1 MIITCP
7 NCDTRYLVPESD
19 IGAEGRRVRCAS
31 CMHLWFVEPP
41 TVTLDLGQ
49 RQMIEPEPEPEDPP
63 SPPEPPEPPRPP
75 DPPRPGHFPDP
86 APVEAGAARQTDPPR
101 PSAHHDPAPVEPNRP
116 PEPAPE
122 AAARPVGPLSEE
134 SPPAAEAEDV
144 AADVAEDGPVPVE
157 DDADEAAAE
166 PVAGP
171 PAPETPDV
179 SEFIRRGGRDGDG
192 GSARRRAANLPAI
205 RVEAAR
211 WVPYG
216 WAALGVFVVAVTLSL
231 TLFRAGIADGW
242 PASQRLYAFFA
253 PSAEETPAAA
263 APATRGPAE
272 TAVAA
277 TGAHPSTFV
286 SIGYPDPPYEINR
299 RAGAVVLTI
308 LPEIRNSG
316 AVPVD
321 LPAIRGVL
329 RNDQGAEVHSWQFQP
344 DPARLEPGDSRKYR
358 TEVSVNNPAQVKEFE
373 LLLQWPTSPS

>member
-19 IGAEGRRVRCAS
+19 IGAEGRRVRCAN
-31 CMHLWFVEPP
+31 CMHLWFAEPS
-41 TVTLDLGQ
+41 TVTLDLDQ
-49 RQMIEPEPEPEDPP
+49 RQMVEPEPEEPP
-63 SPPEPPEPPRPP
+63 PPPEPPPPEPPRPP

-86 APVEAGAARQTDPPR
+86 APLDSDADRQPDPPR

-116 PEPAPE
+116 AEPVPDPPDMADQP
-122 AAARPVGPLSEE
+122 PVRPLSEE
-134 SPPAAEAEDV
+134 GPAAPEQDV
-144 AADVAEDGPVPVE
+144 SDVAEDGPMPF
-157 DDADEAAAE
+157 DDEADEAAGEPAAE
-166 PVAGP
+166 PP
-171 PAPETPDV
+171 PAETPDV
-179 SEFIRRGGRDGDG
+179 SDFLRRSSRRGEGR
-192 GSARRRAANLPAI
+192 SARRGAANLPAI

-216 WAALGVFVVAVTLSL
+216 WAALGVFVVAVALSL
-231 TLFRAGIADGW
+231 YLFRAGISEGW

-253 PSAEETPAAA
+253 SPVEETPAATEPASSQPVQTA
-263 APATRGPAE
+263 AN
-272 TAVAA
+272 
-277 TGAHPSTFV
+277 GAHPSTFV
-286 SIGYPDPPYEINR
+286 SIGYPDPPFEIDR

-308 LPEIRNSG
+308 LPEIKNSG

-344 DPARLEPGDSRKYR
+344 QPARLEPGDTRQYR
-358 TEVSVNNPAQVKEFE
+358 TQVSVNNPAQVKEFE